1 MPSNIVVNKMST
13 QHKASI
19 GMASAFPDV
28 CKTPAPPAPAPVPIP
43 YPNIAMSAMASLKTS
58 KKVKDNKQKVMVKGS
73 AYSMS
78 NGDQPGVAMG
88 VVSNKIMGKSYIK
101 NQSFNV
107 KFEKKGVGRLADP
120 HGNNCG
126 SDPPNTVAPAQAQ
139 PPMMGMAGPDAE
151 AQKAACERLK
161 DQHVPEDKRKETAK
175 KCGMSQRH
183 ANGISE
189 VCEDTGRSVTFRS
202 TNEASMKHIKS
213 GLPAKGC
220 DIKEKSISSK
230 TIGKAS
236 EEHREKIEALGL
248 DGLVGSYTESG
259 ALVGVRTT
267 EGSISFDAITERPPP
282 PYNAYTGDYDAHD
295 MFDSDGSR
303 IMDGTTAESDFT
315 RDLNQGIGRGMGD
328 HNEMVRHGPQANYSD
343 YVANNNLGDGDPH
356 PIRSLQLP
364 DVSKEEP
371 LICFDA
377 NGEMYLLEDE
387 AQLRD
392 YYTCKGQEVPP
403 EWDGK
408 KREYIESEIAKEWA
422 EKLEKEKLQAASL

>member
-161 DQHVPEDKRKETAK
+161 SCHIDEEDRDDWAEY
-175 KCGMSQRH
+175 CGMLPEH
-183 ANGISE
+183 AEGIRAG
-189 VCEDTGRSVTFRS
+189 CGRTQRSVTFRS
-202 TNEASMKHIKS
+202 TNRSSSKHIKNN
-213 GLPAKGC
+213 LPAKGT
-220 DIKEKSISSK
+220 DIKEKTISGK
-230 TIGKAS
+230 TIPTAHPKHQS
-236 EEHREKIEALGL
+236 KISDLGL
-248 DGLVGSYTESG
+248 DGLVGAYDDKDR
-259 ALVGVRTT
+259 LVGVKTT
-267 EGSISFDAITERPPP
+267 KGHIPFDEISECPPP
-282 PYNAYTGDYDAHD
+282 PKNVYTGDYDAHD
-295 MFDSDGSR
+295 MFGADGGR
-303 IMDGTTAESDFT
+303 IRDGTKQEDNFRRSLN
-315 RDLNQGIGRGMGD
+315 RDAGRGMSKKRS
-328 HNEMVRHGPQANYSD
+328 MIRHGPQNNYSD
-343 YVANNNLGDGDPH
+343 YVKNNKLGKPH

-364 DVSKEEP
+364 DVSSKEP
-371 LICFDA
+371 LLCFDG
-377 NGEMYLLEDE
+377 NGEMYVFETED
-387 AQLRD
+387 QLKD
-392 YYTCKGQEVPP
+392 YYTCKGQEIPSTWKHP
-403 EWDGK
+403 ERTK
-408 KREYIESEIAKEWA
+408 IESEIARKKATRWDHIGA
-422 EKLEKEKLQAASL
+422 RN

>member
-1 MPSNIVVNKMST
+1 MPSTVVVNKMST

-19 GMASAFPDV
+19 GIASAFPDV
-28 CKTPAPPAPAPVPIP
+28 CKTPVPPAPAPVPIP
-43 YPNIAMSAMASLKTS
+43 YPNIAMSTMASLKTT

-107 KFEKKGVGRLADP
+107 KFEKKGVGRLTDP

-126 SDPPNTVAPAQAQ
+126 SDPPNTVSPAEAQ
-139 PPMMGMAGPDAE
+139 PPMIGMAGPDAE

-161 DQHVPEDKRKETAK
+161 DRQVPKEKRKETAH

-183 ANGISE
+183 ANGISN

-202 TNEASMKHIKS
+202 TNEASLKHIKS

-220 DIKEKSISSK
+220 DIKEKSISTK
-230 TIGKAS
+230 KPGGTIWKAS
-236 EEHREKIEALGL
+236 EEHQAKINDLGL
-248 DGLVGSYTESG
+248 DGLVGAYSESG
-259 ALVGVRTT
+259 ELVGVRTT
-267 EGSISFDAITERPPP
+267 EGSIGFDDIHQRPPP
-282 PYNAYTGDYDAHD
+282 PISAYTGDYDAHD
-295 MFDSDGSR
+295 LFDSDGSR
-303 IMDGTTAESDFT
+303 IMDGTTAEADFT

-343 YVANNNLGDGDPH
+343 YVKNNDLGDGDPH
-356 PIRSLQLP
+356 PIKSLQLP

-377 NGEMYLLEDE
+377 NGEIYLLEDE

-392 YYTCKGQEVPP
+392 YYTCKGQQVPS
-403 EWDGK
+403 EWDGG
-408 KREYIESEIAKEWA
+408 KRRYIESEIAKEKA
-422 EKLEKEKLQAASL
+422 LKK